1 MGQAREGQGSSLGR
15 WAILGAIALVLL
27 SAPLLAGKIVLL
39 TGFTEQT
46 EGEHRLHADIE
57 YDLGA
62 DVLEALENGIP
73 LRLTVEFEV
82 IRPRA
87 WWMDATVV
95 SRERRFE
102 IRYQALTRLYTIED
116 LDEGERESFQS
127 HSSAMAALSRMEDLP
142 VVPAAELEDG
152 TRYDLRMRVH
162 LDVREHPEGL
172 GIVARLWSRS
182 RISSGWYQ
190 WTLQS

>member
-1 MGQAREGQGSSLGR
+1 MRQARKGHGTSLR
-15 WAILGAIALVLL
+15 RVSLLAVVALVLA
-27 SAPLLAGKIVLL
+27 SFPLVAGQIVLL

-46 EGEHRLHADIE
+46 DGEHRLNADIE

-73 LRLTVEFEV
+73 LRLTVEVEV
-82 IRPRA
+82 IRPRG
-87 WWMDATVV
+87 WWLDATVV

-116 LDEGERESFQS
+116 LDEGHRESFQS
-127 HSSAMAALSRMEDLP
+127 HTSAMAALSRMEDLP
-142 VVPAAELEDG
+142 VISVAELEEG

-162 LDVREHPEGL
+162 MDVREHPEGL
-172 GIVARLWSRS
+172 GLVARLWSQS